1 MSGGAASG
9 EPLPLAGIRVLDVGS
24 FIAAPAAATA
34 MGDFGADVI
43 KVEPP
48 GTGDP
53 YRMNWKN
60 PNYPQADV
68 NFPWQLDGRNK
79 RSITLDLKHPD
90 GRAALDR
97 LIATADVMVVNF
109 PKPARER
116 LRLDWSQ
123 VEPVNPRLIYA
134 SLTGYGETGPEAA
147 TPGFDN
153 NAYFARAGILDA
165 LGYEGGPP
173 GFSLPA
179 QGDRATAMTLLAA
192 IMIGLYRRERTG
204 KGGWVG
210 TSLYANGAWSNA
222 ALVAGALVGAERSPA
237 PPRERPRSALLNP
250 YRAGDGRWFAIVV
263 APEARAWPAFCRA
276 VGRPD
281 LLEDPR
287 FADATGRRQNAAALV
302 AELDRL
308 FATQPWSHWRKAFLA
323 AGVPAAPINHVREVV
338 TDEQAEHAGI
348 FLPTEA
354 PEVPR
359 TVANPVR
366 LGFAKMR
373 KAGRAPE
380 LGAHTDEVLRE
391 AGFDD
396 AAIAAMRKDGA
407 LG

>member
-1 MSGGAASG
+1 MTA

-34 MGDFGADVI
+34 MGDWGADVI

-60 PNYPQADV
+60 PNYPQANV
-68 NFPWQLDGRNK
+68 NYPWQLDGRNK
-79 RSITLDLKHPD
+79 RSIALDLKHVQ

-97 LIATADVMVVNF
+97 LIATADVMIVNF

-116 LRLDWSQ
+116 LRLDWKE

-153 NAYFARAGILDA
+153 NAYFARAGLLDA
-165 LGYEGGPP
+165 LAYEDGPP

-222 ALVAGALVGAERSPA
+222 ALLAGALAGAVRGPT
-237 PPRERPRSALLNP
+237 PPRDRPRSALTNP
-250 YRAGDGRWFAIVV
+250 YRAADGRWFTLVV
-263 APEARAWPAFCRA
+263 APEARGWPIFCRA
-276 VGRPD
+276 IGRAD
-281 LLEDPR
+281 LLDDPR
-287 FADATGRRQNAAALV
+287 FAEPAGRRQNAAALV

-308 FATQPWSHWRKAFLA
+308 FAGQPWAHWRAVFVA
-323 AGVPAAPINHVREVV
+323 AGVPAAPVNHVGEVAE
-338 TDEQAEHAGI
+338 DEQAQHAGI
-348 FLPTEA
+348 LLETA
-354 PEVPR
+354 VPEIPR
-359 TVANPVR
+359 TVASPVR
-366 LGFAKMR
+366 LGFAEMR
-373 KAGRAPE
+373 TAGPAPA
-380 LGAHTDEVLRE
+380 LGAQTDEILRE

-396 AAIAAMRKDGA
+396 AAIKALRQSGA

>member
-1 MSGGAASG
+1 MSEDAAPG

-34 MGDFGADVI
+34 MGDWGADVI

-48 GTGDP
+48 GAGDP
-53 YRMNWKN
+53 YRVNWKN
-60 PNYPQADV
+60 PNYPQAKV
-68 NFPWQLDGRNK
+68 NFPWAMDGRNK
-79 RSITLDLKHPD
+79 RSIALDLKHPD

-97 LIATADVMVVNF
+97 LIAGADVMIVNF

-116 LRLDWSQ
+116 LRLDWPQ

-153 NAYFARAGILDA
+153 NAYFARAGILEA

-179 QGDRATAMTLLAA
+179 QGDRATAMTLLSA
-192 IMIGLYRRERTG
+192 IMIALYRRERTG

-222 ALVAGALVGAERSPA
+222 ALVAGALVGATRCPA

-250 YRAGDGRWFAIVV
+250 YRAADGRWFTVVV
-263 APEARAWPAFCRA
+263 APEARSWPIFCRA
-276 VGRPD
+276 IGRAD

-287 FADATGRRQNAAALV
+287 FAEALPRRQNAAALV
-302 AELDRL
+302 AELDRV
-308 FATQPWSHWRKAFLA
+308 FAAHPWAHWRAAFVA
-323 AGVPAAPINHVREVV
+323 AGVPAAPINHVSEVV
-338 TDEQAEHAGI
+338 EDEQAEHAGI
-348 FLPTEA
+348 FLATEA
-354 PEVPR
+354 PDVPR
-359 TVANPVR
+359 TVASPVR
-366 LGFAKMR
+366 LGFATMR

-380 LGAHTDEVLRE
+380 LGAHTEAILRE
-391 AGFDD
+391 AGLDD
-396 AAIAAMRKDGA
+396 AAIAALQRSGA